1 MILHPGVIA
10 LIIGSGIAL
19 MLVLY
24 ASALGIKI
32 IRRWDIKSSSE
43 EQLSLERKTYL
54 VSTLVQYALAFE
66 ILSLFLFIYT
76 AEDIHTLLAGAMCAT
91 GSLNAN
97 ALGFPTLYIKIV
109 SFFISASW
117 IAINHLDN
125 KSEDY
130 PLIKMKYKLLTAVLA
145 VMIIEFIF
153 QLEYFLRINPNVIT
167 SCCGVMFSE
176 KGEGLA
182 SSLAAFPALPAKIL
196 LYSLFAVTIANGIA
210 VYRTQQKPLT
220 YLFSVFTFMFFISSV
235 IAIISF
241 ISLYFYQIPTHHCPF
256 DVLQKEY
263 YYVGY
268 PIYAALFAGSF
279 FGMITGIIEPLKKIP
294 SLTQIILQSQRRWS
308 LYAIT
313 GLAIFTLISS
323 LPMLLLPFKL

>member
-97 ALGFPTLYIKIV
+97 AFGFPTLYIKIV

-182 SSLAAFPALPAKIL
+182 SSLAAFPVLPAKIL

-220 YLFSVFTFMFFISSV
+220 CLFSVFTFMFFISSV